1 MMEIKAAQVKE
12 LRDMTGVAMMDCKK
26 ALVECNGDVEKAL
39 DLLRSNSA
47 LKAEKK
53 SSRVAADGIL
63 VTSICNGYATMAEIN
78 SETDFAA
85 KDANFLEF
93 ADKVKEYISQNKI
106 TDIASLTESNLE
118 DDRKNLVQTIGENIQ
133 LRRISIIEFDNE
145 MHVGLYL
152 HFDSKLASI
161 TTIKGGNA
169 DVAKDVAMHV
179 SAFNPLCLSEDDIDK
194 NVLDREKAIYENQAK
209 ESGKPKEIMDKMVEG
224 KVRRFLSEVSLLS
237 QDFVKDPE
245 VTVMDYLTSHDASI
259 VSFSRFKV
267 GEGIEVEVK
276 DFAEEV
282 AEQLK

>member
-1 MMEIKAAQVKE
+1 MTEIKAAQVKE

-106 TDIASLTESNLE
+106 TDIASLTESNTGKSKCLCPPF
-118 DDRKNLVQTIGENIQ
+118 LGVTPPTIFVPY
-133 LRRISIIEFDNE
+133 SII
-145 MHVGLYL
+145 
-152 HFDSKLASI
+152 
-161 TTIKGGNA
+161 
-169 DVAKDVAMHV
+169 
-179 SAFNPLCLSEDDIDK
+179 C
-194 NVLDREKAIYENQAK
+194 
-209 ESGKPKEIMDKMVEG
+209 
-224 KVRRFLSEVSLLS
+224 
-237 QDFVKDPE
+237 
-245 VTVMDYLTSHDASI
+245 
-259 VSFSRFKV
+259 
-267 GEGIEVEVK
+267 
-276 DFAEEV
+276 EE
-282 AEQLK
+282 